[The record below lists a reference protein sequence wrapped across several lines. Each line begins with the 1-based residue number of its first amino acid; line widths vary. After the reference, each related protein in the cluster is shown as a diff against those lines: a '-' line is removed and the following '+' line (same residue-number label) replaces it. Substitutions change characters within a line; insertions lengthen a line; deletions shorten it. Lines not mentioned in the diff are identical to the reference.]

1 MFGGSCRKPAIST
14 ALPTSD
20 YSKKAQLP
28 ITSISP
34 ADTKLS
40 GNLFPIINLFCF
52 TLCSKSRK
60 VEFPKSPKSKW
71 P

>member
-1 MFGGSCRKPAIST
+1 MFAGSCRKPAIST

-20 YSKKAQLP
+20 YSKKAKLP

-40 GNLFPIINLFCF
+40 GNLFPIINVVCF
-52 TLCSKSRK
+52 TLCSKSWK
-60 VEFPKSPKSKW
+60 VDFPKSKW